1 MLYQEKK
8 SFFSK
13 EFNSNDIA
21 WCLIWGVTVFGLI
34 AAVKDTG
41 KEFWPETGR
50 NFLLWGIFLMLGM
63 IFDTLRQI
71 LKKSNRGL

>member
-13 EFNSNDIA
+13 ELNINDIA
-21 WCLIWGVTVFGLI
+21 WCLIWGVTLLGLI
-34 AAVKDTG
+34 TAGGNTEI
-41 KEFWPETGR
+41 EFWPETGR